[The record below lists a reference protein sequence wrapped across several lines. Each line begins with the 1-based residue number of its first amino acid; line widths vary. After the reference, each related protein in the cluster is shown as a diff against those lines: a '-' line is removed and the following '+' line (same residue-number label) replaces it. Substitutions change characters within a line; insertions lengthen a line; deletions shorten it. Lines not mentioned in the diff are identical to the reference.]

1 MFRRPRSGNA
11 MEFLYGLLLILGLVL
26 LQRILYEKLAFRR
39 FEYRCEFSTKEA
51 VEGEE
56 ISLVETVTNAKILP
70 LPWLRSE
77 LVTSRW
83 LDYAGSQSLVT
94 DDTRFVTSFFSMWGN
109 RRTTRSWK
117 VRCLKRGVFPVEKCV
132 LLTTDLVGLMSTAF
146 PAATDAELLV
156 LPKPADLTEVLSS
169 ARTLFGDVL
178 VRRHYLEDPFAVA
191 GVRERT
197 ERDPINR
204 IHWPATAR
212 YGKLMVHN
220 TLCTSD
226 QNLLILLNVQSRPA
240 DAVDVDDPG
249 RVEDCI
255 RICAGY
261 LEDTLR
267 TGIPVRLAA
276 NAPSE
281 GGMVVTEEFA
291 GREHVLDLMRLLARL
306 PMRVEEP
313 FAALLDAA
321 EEGLSASDIVLVT
334 SFLSERMY
342 DFARR
347 MGERGVRVKLVC
359 AVAADPTGIPED
371 CDVLLLKEGGAA

>member
-1 MFRRPRSGNA
+1 

-39 FEYRCEFSTKEA
+39 FQYRCEFSAKEA

-56 ISLVETVTNAKILP
+56 ISLVETVTNAKAMP

-94 DDTRFVTSFFSMWGN
+94 DDTRFVTSFFSIWGN

-132 LLTTDLVGLMSTAF
+132 LLTTDLVGLMSTAY
-146 PAATDAELLV
+146 PAVTDAELLV
-156 LPKPADLTEVLSS
+156 LPKPAELKEVLSS
-169 ARTLFGDVL
+169 ARTLSGEVL

-197 ERDPINR
+197 ERDPLNR

-220 TLCTSD
+220 ELCTSD
-226 QNLLILLNVQSRPA
+226 QNLLVLLNVQSRPA
-240 DAVDVDDPG
+240 DAVDVDDPD

-255 RICAGY
+255 RVAAGY

-281 GGMVVTEEFA
+281 GGYVVTEEFA

-313 FAALLDAA
+313 FAVLLDAV
-321 EEGLSASDIVLVT
+321 EEGLTASEIVVVT
-334 SFLSERMY
+334 SYLNERMY
-342 DFARR
+342 EFARR
-347 MGERGVRVKLVC
+347 MGEMGVRVKLVC
-359 AVAADPTGIPED
+359 AVAMDPSGIPED
-371 CDVLLLKEGGAA
+371 CDVLLLREGGAA